1 MPLINI
7 PNQEGISYK
16 LICYYKL
23 PMVSSTIKNGVIAGV
38 LGAVSVVLFTAFG
51 WAAIGQPEKVL
62 QTGCQIYMGWVA
74 GGIFILS
81 LLGAVL
87 YDSIP
92 GSTPRA
98 KAVSSSVLGVPIY
111 LSGLLL
117 PMTRP
122 LTAPYATLP
131 GWMTMPANI
140 SFFVIGSLLS
150 MGIVMYKFNDLQQ
163 KSAQGSQSGVP
174 A

>member
-1 MPLINI
+1 
-7 PNQEGISYK
+7 
-16 LICYYKL
+16 
-23 PMVSSTIKNGVIAGV
+23 MVSQTMKNGAFAGV
-38 LGAVSVVLFTAFG
+38 LGALSVVLFTAFG

-81 LLGAVL
+81 MLGAAV

-92 GSTPRA
+92 GSSPRA
-98 KAVSSSVLGVPIY
+98 KAVSSSVLGAPVY
-111 LSGLLL
+111 MSGLLL

-122 LTAPYATLP
+122 LTASYATLP

-163 KSAQGSQSGVP
+163 KSAEGAQTGVP